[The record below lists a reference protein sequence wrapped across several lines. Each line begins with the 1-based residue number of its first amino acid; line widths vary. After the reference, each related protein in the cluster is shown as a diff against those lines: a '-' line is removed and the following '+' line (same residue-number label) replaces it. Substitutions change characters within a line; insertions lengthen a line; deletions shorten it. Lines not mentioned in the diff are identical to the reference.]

1 VIFLDDA
8 APNVDA
14 ALTAGLKAILY
25 EDNAQAI
32 TDIEAALSA

>member
-14 ALTAGLKAILY
+14 ALAVGLKAILY

-32 TDIEAALSA
+32 ADIEAALSA